1 MIWFY
6 LPFVYLI
13 SSRLKSKF
21 ELISWQIIF
30 IIPQLLITYHFLDIR
45 SNIFIHFFLVSQ
57 LIFYSL
63 YETGYIEN
71 DVVTTQKEKNPTVRF
86 NKKNIR
92 YITKKYSGL
101 IYTRYYLAFLFLS
114 LLFWMDTF
122 TSYSLNLLLFSGVL
136 ILTKII
142 FKIHNLIRNRFTIIT
157 FFLLSILKYAFP
169 IILFINPDKMIDP
182 ILLVLLIF
190 PILRTIEVITLK
202 RYNFKSISKLIGNV
216 DKFRIFYYFLCLV
229 SIVII
234 KTFSISSYLD
244 FYISFTIL
252 LYFLIFRIG
261 CFYLIKYELYKRNEK
276 K

>member
-1 MIWFY
+1 
-6 LPFVYLI
+6 
-13 SSRLKSKF
+13 
-21 ELISWQIIF
+21 
-30 IIPQLLITYHFLDIR
+30 
-45 SNIFIHFFLVSQ
+45 
-57 LIFYSL
+57 
-63 YETGYIEN
+63 
-71 DVVTTQKEKNPTVRF
+71 
-86 NKKNIR
+86 
-92 YITKKYSGL
+92 
-101 IYTRYYLAFLFLS
+101 
-114 LLFWMDTF
+114 MDTF

-216 DKFRIFYYFLCLV
+216 DKFIIFYYFLCLV

-252 LYFLIFRIG
+252 FYFLIFRIG